1 MQQLPGFFEC
11 KKWRQTRSNPKR
23 VLQGAEFSQPEVAMR
38 VRNRIWLFLIAAGL
52 TAGTLPAQQAQQA
65 DPSPNAHLV
74 RVRTGSYAGMCIGW
88 CDSETIIEPG
98 SIRRISRSFSE
109 KKKYPKMESKYPI
122 ARKDWDE
129 LQRSIDAGVLAAFV
143 GRIGCPGCADE
154 PVEWAEV
161 EFSDGTK
168 KSVSCNSGSAPPQI
182 AALIERIK
190 AIGALPKPKANRA
203 SALPIAQR

>member
-1 MQQLPGFFEC
+1 
-11 KKWRQTRSNPKR
+11 
-23 VLQGAEFSQPEVAMR
+23 MR
-38 VRNRIWLFLIAAGL
+38 VRNRVWVLLIVAGL
-52 TAGTLPAQQAQQA
+52 TGGTLNAQQAQQA

-88 CDSETIIEPG
+88 CDSETILEPG
-98 SIRRISRSFSE
+98 SIRRISRSFSD
-109 KKKYPKMESKYPI
+109 KKKYPNMESKYPI

-168 KSVSCNSGSAPPQI
+168 KSVSYNSGSAPPQI

-190 AIGALPKPKANRA
+190 VIGALPKPKANRA

>member
-1 MQQLPGFFEC
+1 
-11 KKWRQTRSNPKR
+11 
-23 VLQGAEFSQPEVAMR
+23 
-38 VRNRIWLFLIAAGL
+38 
-52 TAGTLPAQQAQQA
+52 
-65 DPSPNAHLV
+65 
-74 RVRTGSYAGMCIGW
+74 MCIGW

-129 LQRSIDAGVLAAFV
+129 LQRSIDAGVLAGFV

-154 PVEWAEV
+154 QVQWAEV

-168 KSVSCNSGSAPPQI
+168 KSVSYNSGSVPPLI
-182 AALIERIK
+182 ASLLERIK
-190 AIGALPKPKANRA
+190 VIGVLAKPKSNRA
-203 SALPIAQR
+203 SALPMAQR